1 MSVTKILV
9 LEDDECI
16 ATDIQQR
23 LLRLNYAVCEVV
35 HSRETLLA
43 RLEALRPDLVI
54 MGMSQQTD
62 QARHESMRHLLEQLQ
77 IPILYSTMHTDRVA
91 LQSLTHKE
99 PFCYVRTP
107 LDDQDLHR
115 TITMALL
122 CRQRFDLGNRE
133 WPIRT
138 EPSHGPPASLVNC
151 HVDNAMIGEG
161 TRAVDA
167 FIRHSVIG
175 RNVRIEPGAQITDS
189 VIFDNT
195 RIGANAHLTRVIVDR
210 Q

>member
-1 MSVTKILV
+1 M
-9 LEDDECI
+9 D
-16 ATDIQQR
+16 
-23 LLRLNYAVCEVV
+23 LL
-35 HSRETLLA
+35 
-43 RLEALRPDLVI
+43 
-54 MGMSQQTD
+54 GMS
-62 QARHESMRHLLEQLQ
+62 
-77 IPILYSTMHTDRVA
+77 P
-91 LQSLTHKE
+91 
-99 PFCYVRTP
+99 
-107 LDDQDLHR
+107 
-115 TITMALL
+115 
-122 CRQRFDLGNRE
+122 RFDLVNRE

>member
-1 MSVTKILV
+1 MSANRILV
-9 LEDDECI
+9 FEDDECI

-23 LLRLNYAVCEVV
+23 LEKLGYLICEVV
-35 HSRETLLA
+35 HSRETLIA
-43 RLEALRPDLVI
+43 RVEALRPDLVI
-54 MGMSQQTD
+54 MSMSVQTD